1 MAGDNLND
9 RISKDELLDERQ
21 LDNVVGGFNSGTQL
35 DAAVLDKIRQQFNQ
49 AIFGNSIQQRP
60 N

>member
-21 LDNVVGGFNSGTQL
+21 LDNVVGGFKFGTQL